1 MMELSGKKREI
12 PVPDPENAEEYICPS
27 ASWGDIT
34 GIIPLAAGDSTQ
46 SGPYEEVY
54 PYPSGYEGK
63 GRK

>member
-1 MMELSGKKREI
+1 MMELSRKKREI

-54 PYPSGYEGK
+54 PYLSEYVGEDK
-63 GRK
+63 K